1 MTQVIS
7 AAPEDWINIFYP
19 VLQHLKSCWNFQVV
33 FPHTLRSQRHFQRQ
47 LGQKPVGITATA
59 MGHGVEKSFRTT
71 WAHSSGF
78 IQPSAKIKDH
88 GLCSQD
94 RIWFSSSQWVAN
106 RNLGAEWQPAMTS
119 QHNTVARAAFGW
131 LTKGE
136 VSGSEKQFSVYR
148 ESWSSW
154 HCWIC
159 VTLWLIFFKRS
170 LEVLENTAL
179 EVKMKR
185 KFPY

>member
-1 MTQVIS
+1 MFPKASRAGVSLSYGHSNGSWGWKSPSGQPGPIPAMLHPAKCQEQGAQ
-7 AAPEDWINIFYP
+7 AALTEQNMIF
-19 VLQHLKSCWNFQVV
+19 
-33 FPHTLRSQRHFQRQ
+33 Q
-47 LGQKPVGITATA
+47 LTG
-59 MGHGVEKSFRTT
+59 
-71 WAHSSGF
+71 
-78 IQPSAKIKDH
+78 
-88 GLCSQD
+88 
-94 RIWFSSSQWVAN
+94 VAN

-119 QHNTVARAAFGW
+119 QHNFVARAAFGW
-131 LTKGE
+131 LTKGQ
-136 VSGSEKQFSVYR
+136 VRGSEKQFSIYR

-154 HCWIC
+154 CCWIC